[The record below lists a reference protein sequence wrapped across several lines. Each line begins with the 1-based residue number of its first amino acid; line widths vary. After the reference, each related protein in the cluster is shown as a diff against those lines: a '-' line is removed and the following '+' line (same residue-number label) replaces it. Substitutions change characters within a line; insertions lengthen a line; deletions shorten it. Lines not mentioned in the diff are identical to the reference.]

1 TRDWEPGDTF
11 DRIHDQPL
19 DLLVAQG
26 LLGAAALTWLLVAFA
41 RGVWR
46 RPWAG
51 PVAACAAY
59 LVWSLLNFDWAPATG
74 AVWAL
79 AGLAWS
85 YAHDSRDTPTPAPP
99 RWGGGL
105 VGLLVGLLLAVPPLF
120 ADVAYHSGDPARAV
134 ALDPLQ
140 ARYHQAL
147 GEQRGSSSP
156 QGLAELRRA
165 RDLGDYDYSFLIEL
179 GDAERKDGH
188 RAEARR
194 AYQAALNVYPFDP
207 MAPQRLR

>member
-1 TRDWEPGDTF
+1 M
-11 DRIHDQPL
+11 
-19 DLLVAQG
+19 
-26 LLGAAALTWLLVAFA
+26 
-41 RGVWR
+41 
-46 RPWAG
+46 
-51 PVAACAAY
+51 
-59 LVWSLLNFDWAPATG
+59 
-74 AVWAL
+74 
-79 AGLAWS
+79 
-85 YAHDSRDTPTPAPP
+85 
-99 RWGGGL
+99 
-105 VGLLVGLLLAVPPLF
+105 VGLLLAVPPLF

-207 MAPQRLR
+207 MAPQRLRDLG

>member
-1 TRDWEPGDTF
+1 F

-85 YAHDSRDTPTPAPP
+85 YAQPPPPPSGRDLPAL
-99 RWGGGL
+99 RGGVAVLGSL
-105 VGLLVGLLLAVPPLF
+105 AGLLLRAPPPL
-120 ADVAYHSGDPARAV
+120 ADVAYHAGHPAPAAALSRRPAR
-134 ALDPLQ
+134 
-140 ARYHQAL
+140 
-147 GEQRGSSSP
+147 S
-156 QGLAELRRA
+156 
-165 RDLGDYDYSFLIEL
+165 
-179 GDAERKDGH
+179 
-188 RAEARR
+188 
-194 AYQAALNVYPFDP
+194 
-207 MAPQRLR
+207 